1 MTAAKT
7 ILILGG
13 GIGGIVAASLL
24 RKQLAREHRIIL
36 VEREARHVFPPS
48 LLWLMVGARREEQIS
63 RPIERLAQSGIEFVH
78 GEVER
83 IEPQTLSVRAAGR
96 EIAAD
101 YMVVALGAEF
111 APEAIPGLAEAGH
124 NFYTLAGAQSLNRVR
139 RDLRQ
144 GHLAVLVGGTR
155 FKCPAAPYEAAMLL
169 EADARKRGV
178 HPAVTVGLYTPEPG
192 PMPVAGPAVSGKVRQ
207 LVESRGVRV
216 HTEHRVTEVD
226 PSARLIRFEN
236 CATAHFDLLAYVPP
250 HRAPSVVRAASLA
263 GESGWIPVDR
273 ETLETKFPNVYA
285 IGDVTGIPL
294 VTGKPL
300 PKAGVFAHGEAEV
313 VAKNIACA
321 ITGGAGAPRSFEGHG
336 ACFIETGGKRAGF
349 GSGNFFAVPMPQ
361 LRLRA
366 PGYLLHLG
374 KVASEKYWFYRWF

>member
-1 MTAAKT
+1 MAAAKT
-7 ILILGG
+7 ILILGS
-13 GIGGIVAASLL
+13 GIGGIVATSLL

-36 VEREARHVFPPS
+36 VEREPRHVFPAS
-48 LLWLMVGARREEQIS
+48 LLWLMIGARREEQIS
-63 RPIERLAQSGIEFVH
+63 RPIEGLARSGIEFVH

-124 NFYTLAGAQSLNRVR
+124 NFYTLAGAQSFNRAR
-139 RDLRQ
+139 RDLRE
-144 GHLAVLVGGTR
+144 GHLAVLVGGTP

-169 EADARKRGV
+169 KADARKRGV
-178 HPAVTVGLYTPEPG
+178 HPAVTVDLYTPEPG
-192 PMPVAGPAVSGKVRQ
+192 PMPVAGPEVSAKVRK
-207 LVESRGVRV
+207 LVESTGVRV
-216 HTEHRVTEVD
+216 HTEHMVTEVD
-226 PSARLIRFEN
+226 PSARLIRFKN
-236 CATAHFDLLAYVPP
+236 GATAPFDLLAYVPP
-250 HRAPSVVRAASLA
+250 HRAPTVVRAAGLA
-263 GESGWIPVDR
+263 GESGWVPVDR
-273 ETLETKFPNVYA
+273 ETLETKFPSVYA

-294 VTGKPL
+294 VSGRPL
-300 PKAGVFAHGEAEV
+300 PKAGVFARGEAEV
-313 VAKNIACA
+313 VAKNITCA
-321 ITGGAGAPRSFEGHG
+321 ITGAGAPRSFEGHG
-336 ACFIETGGKRAGF
+336 ACFIEIGGNRAGF
-349 GSGNFFAVPMPQ
+349 GSGNFFAEPVPQ

>member
-7 ILILGG
+7 ILILGS

-24 RKQLAREHRIIL
+24 RKQLAREHRIVL
-36 VEREARHVFPPS
+36 VEREPRHVFPPS
-48 LLWLMVGARREEQIS
+48 LLWLMIGARREEQIS
-63 RPIERLAQSGIEFVH
+63 RPIERLARLGIEFVH

-124 NFYTLAGAQSLNRVR
+124 NFYTLAGAQSFNRAR
-139 RDLRQ
+139 RDLRE
-144 GHLAVLVGGTR
+144 GHLAVLVGGTP

-178 HPAVTVGLYTPEPG
+178 HPTVTVDLYTPEPG
-192 PMPVAGPAVSGKVRQ
+192 PMPVAGAEVSATVRQ
-207 LVESRGVRV
+207 MVESRGVRV
-216 HTEHRVTEVD
+216 HTEHLVKEVD
-226 PSARLIRFEN
+226 PSARLIRFTN
-236 CATAHFDLLAYVPP
+236 GATAPFDLLAYVPP
-250 HRAPSVVRAASLA
+250 HRAPTVVRAAGLA
-263 GESGWIPVDR
+263 GESGWVPVDR
-273 ETLETKFPNVYA
+273 ETLETKFPSVYA

-294 VTGKPL
+294 VTGRPL

-313 VAKNIACA
+313 VGRNITCA
-321 ITGGAGAPRSFEGHG
+321 ITGAGAPRSFEGHG
-336 ACFIETGGKRAGF
+336 ACFIEIGGNRAGF
-349 GSGNFFAVPMPQ
+349 GSGNFFAEPAPQ

>member
-24 RKQLAREHRIIL
+24 RKQLPREHRIIL
-36 VEREARHVFPPS
+36 VERETRHVFPAS

-96 EIAAD
+96 EIPAD

-124 NFYTLAGAQSLNRVR
+124 NFYTLAGAQSFNRAR
-139 RDLRQ
+139 RDLRE
-144 GHLAVLVGGTR
+144 GPLAVLVGGTP

-169 EADARKRGV
+169 EADVRKRGV

-192 PMPVAGPAVSGKVRQ
+192 PMPVAGPEVSAKVRQ
-207 LVESRGVRV
+207 LVESTGVRV
-216 HTEHRVTEVD
+216 HTEHLVTEVD
-226 PSARLIRFEN
+226 PSARLIRFKN
-236 CATAHFDLLAYVPP
+236 GATAPFDLLAYVPP
-250 HRAPSVVRAASLA
+250 HRAPTVVRAAGLA
-263 GESGWIPVDR
+263 GESGWVPVDR
-273 ETLETKFPNVYA
+273 ETLETKFPSVYA

-294 VTGKPL
+294 VSGRPL
-300 PKAGVFAHGEAEV
+300 PKAGVFARGEAEV
-313 VAKNIACA
+313 VARNITCA
-321 ITGGAGAPRSFEGHG
+321 ITGAGAPRSFAGHG
-336 ACFIETGGKRAGF
+336 ACFIEIGGNRAGF
-349 GSGNFFAVPMPQ
+349 GSGNFFAEPAPQ
-361 LRLRA
+361 LRLRS

>member
-7 ILILGG
+7 ILILGS

-36 VEREARHVFPPS
+36 VEREPRHVFSPS
-48 LLWLMVGARREEQIS
+48 LLWLMIGARREEQIS
-63 RPIERLAQSGIEFVH
+63 RPIERLARSGIELVH

-101 YMVVALGAEF
+101 YMVVALGAEL

-124 NFYTLAGAQSLNRVR
+124 NFYTLAGAQSFNRAR
-139 RDLRQ
+139 RDLRE
-144 GHLAVLVGGTR
+144 GHLAVLVRGTP

-192 PMPVAGPAVSGKVRQ
+192 PMPVAGPEVSAKVRQ
-207 LVESRGVRV
+207 LVESTGVRV
-216 HTEHRVTEVD
+216 HTEHLVTEVD
-226 PSARLIRFEN
+226 PSARLIRFKN
-236 CATAHFDLLAYVPP
+236 GATAPFDLLAYVPP
-250 HRAPSVVRAASLA
+250 HRAPTVVRAAGLA
-263 GESGWIPVDR
+263 GESGWVPVDR
-273 ETLETKFPNVYA
+273 ETLETKFPSVYA

-294 VTGKPL
+294 VSGRPL
-300 PKAGVFAHGEAEV
+300 PKAGVFAHGEAVV
-313 VAKNIACA
+313 VAKNITCA
-321 ITGGAGAPRSFEGHG
+321 ITGAGAPRSFEGHG
-336 ACFIETGGKRAGF
+336 ACFIETGGNRAGF
-349 GSGNFFAVPMPQ
+349 GSGNFFAEPAPR

-366 PGYLLHLG
+366 AGYLLHLG